1 MKKLVSAYNCPNLC
15 INVVGK
21 NVELDQLLKVTVDV
35 SVFGTVNECLRIRRR
50 VYALFGQV

>member
-50 VYALFGQV
+50 GYALFGQV